1 MYTLHQLSEFESM
14 DIEEAKQHGLVPAE
28 NIGLDPFSPGVQGMC
43 SYLEHVKNPYCF
55 FCGETA
61 VKVCC
66 SKNGGSLGNKLKRYF
81 LGLKK

>member
-28 NIGLDPFSPGVQGMC
+28 NIVLDPFSPAVQRMC
-43 SYLEHVKNPYCF
+43 SFLEQVKNPYCF
-55 FCGETA
+55 LCGETA
-61 VKVCC
+61 VKVCF
-66 SKNGGSLGNKLKRYF
+66 SQNGESLGSKLKRYF